1 MSTPHRASFA
11 HHSPDMLQAFRSVGA
26 AVRASTLE
34 PKLVEL
40 VWMRASQLN
49 GCAYC
54 LDLHTR
60 DALKAGEELQR
71 IACLAGWR
79 EAQFYS
85 PRERA
90 ALAWSEALTNLQDG
104 HGPEPLYADLQAV
117 FSEKEIADLTG
128 AIALINAWNRI
139 MVGLRAPVRANPMP
153 AAAAA

>member
-1 MSTPHRASFA
+1 MTTPHRASFA
-11 HHSPDMLQAFRSVGA
+11 HHAPDMLQAFRSAGA
-26 AVRASTLE
+26 AVRAGMLE
-34 PKLVEL
+34 KKLIEL

-60 DALKAGEELQR
+60 DSLKAGEDLQR

-79 EAQFYS
+79 EAEMYS

-90 ALAWSEALTNLQDG
+90 ALAWSEALTDLQDG
-104 HGPEPLYADLQAV
+104 HGPEADYAALQAV
-117 FSEKEIADLTG
+117 FSEKEIAELTG

-139 MVGLRAPVRANPMP
+139 MVGLRAPVRANPMS
-153 AAAAA
+153 AAAG